1 MVEVSDGASCADAL
15 KEGLS
20 GKRFKAAIAC
30 KAGDTLLDL
39 TAPVP
44 TTAETLTLTPVTADT
59 PEGLGLIRHS
69 AAHVM
74 AAAVKKLF
82 PAAKVTIGPSIE
94 NGFYYDFDVETP
106 FSPDQFEAIEAEMQR
121 IIDAAV
127 PFERMDIS
135 KADAVKLFNDMGE
148 PYKVELIEGLEDGTI
163 TLTPVTADTPE
174 GLGLIRHSAAHVMA
188 AAVKKLFPAAKVT
201 IGPSIEN
208 GFYYDFD
215 VETPFSPDQF
225 EAIEAEMQRI
235 IDAAV
240 PFERMDISKADAV
253 KLFND
258 MGEPYKVELI
268 EGLEDGTI
276 TLYRNGDFVDLCR
289 GPHIPNAGFV
299 KAFKLLSVAGAY
311 WRGDEKNRMLSRIYA
326 TAFADAKDLKEYLN
340 RIEEAKRRD
349 HRKLG
354 KELDL
359 FAFHEDVAAGMVFWL
374 PKGML
379 LRTIL
384 EDFLRREH
392 IKRGY
397 QLVQGPQ
404 VLRRELWEQS
414 GHYANYRE
422 NMYFTEIEGDMYGI
436 KPMNCVSHM
445 LIYNAHLRSYR
456 ELPQRYFELGV
467 VHRHEK
473 SGVLHGLLRVRQF
486 TQDDAHI
493 ICAPEQLE
501 DEIIGVIALVRDL
514 MALFGFQYRVVISTK
529 PAKAIG
535 SDEAWEL
542 ATNALIKAVERA
554 NLSYTINAGDG
565 AFYGPKIDVKVT
577 DAIGREWQLS
587 TIQCD
592 FTLPE
597 RFELEYVGQ
606 DGERHRPVMVHRAIL
621 GSLERFIGVLTE
633 HYAGAF
639 PTWLAPVQAKI
650 LTVTDAQNAFAEEA
664 CEALMKQGIR
674 AEVDTRNEKL
684 GFKVRE
690 AQLAKI
696 PYILVVGDK
705 EVEARS
711 VNVRLRTG
719 ENLGVKSLDEV
730 AALVQEDCAEPFKRG
745 GMSYRFS

>member
-1 MVEVSDGASCADAL
+1 MQVSVEGKLVEAPEGASCADAF

-20 GKRFKAAIAC
+20 GKRFKSTLAC
-30 KAGDTLLDL
+30 KVGERLLDL
-39 TAPVP
+39 TAPIPVD
-44 TTAETLTLTPVTADT
+44 TGTTPVELVPVTVDSEA
-59 PEGLGLIRHS
+59 GLGLIRHS
-69 AAHVM
+69 AAHVL

-82 PAAKVTIGPSIE
+82 PAVKVTIGPSIE
-94 NGFYYDFDVETP
+94 SGFYYDFDTP
-106 FSPDQFEAIEAEMQR
+106 SPFTPEHFEAIEAEMQR

-135 KADAVKLFNDMGE
+135 KAEALKLFSDMGE
-148 PYKVELIEGLEDGTI
+148 TYKVELISD
-163 TLTPVTADTPE
+163 
-174 GLGLIRHSAAHVMA
+174 
-188 AAVKKLFPAAKVT
+188 
-201 IGPSIEN
+201 
-208 GFYYDFD
+208 
-215 VETPFSPDQF
+215 
-225 EAIEAEMQRI
+225 
-235 IDAAV
+235 
-240 PFERMDISKADAV
+240 
-253 KLFND
+253 
-258 MGEPYKVELI
+258 
-268 EGLEDGTI
+268 LEDGTI
-276 TLYRNGDFVDLCR
+276 TLYRNGDFLDLCR
-289 GPHIPNAGFV
+289 GPHIPHAGFV
-299 KAFKLLSVAGAY
+299 KSFKLLSVAGAY
-311 WRGDEKNRMLSRIYA
+311 WRGDEKNQMLSRIYA
-326 TAFADAKDLKEYLN
+326 TAFSDPKELKDYLF

-354 KELDL
+354 RELEL
-359 FAFHEDVAAGMVFWL
+359 FAFHEDVAPGMSFWL

-379 LRTIL
+379 VRTIL
-384 EDFLRREH
+384 EDFLRKEH
-392 IKRGY
+392 LKRHY
-397 QLVQGPQ
+397 DIVQGPQ
-404 VLRRELWEQS
+404 ILRRELWEKS

-422 NMYFTEIEGDMYGI
+422 NMYFTEIEGDTYGI

-501 DEIIGVIALVRDL
+501 AEIIGVIALVRDL
-514 MALFGFQYRVVISTK
+514 MNLFGFDYRVVVATK

-535 SDEAWEL
+535 SDEDWER
-542 ATNALIKAVERA
+542 ATNALIKAVERVDMP
-554 NLSYTINAGDG
+554 YTINAGDG

-606 DGERHRPVMVHRAIL
+606 DGDRHRPVMVHRAIL

-639 PTWLAPVQAKI
+639 PTWLAPVQARV

-664 CEALMKQGIR
+664 CSELIRQGIR

-696 PYILVVGDK
+696 PYMLVVGDK
-705 EVEARS
+705 EVEAGS

-719 ENLGVKSLDEV
+719 ENPGVKSLAEV
-730 AALVQEDCAEPFKRG
+730 ATLIADDCAEPFKRG

>member
-1 MVEVSDGASCADAL
+1 MDISVEGKEIAASAGATCGDVL
-15 KEGLS
+15 KQALS
-20 GKRFKAAIAC
+20 GKRFKETLAC
-30 KAGDTLLDL
+30 RAGEQLLDL
-39 TAPVP
+39 GAPVP
-44 TTAETLTLTPVTADT
+44 AGATELAPVLADS
-59 PEGLGLIRHS
+59 PEGLVVLRHS
-69 AAHVM
+69 ASHVM

-82 PAAKVTIGPSIE
+82 PAARVTIGPSIE
-94 NGFYYDFDVETP
+94 NGFYYDFDVERPFTP
-106 FSPDQFEAIEAEMQR
+106 EDFDAIEAEMAR
-121 IIDAAV
+121 IVEAAV
-127 PFERMDIS
+127 PFERIEVSRDE
-135 KADAVKLFNDMGE
+135 AVRLFSEMGE
-148 PYKVELIEGLEDGTI
+148 SYKVELAQE
-163 TLTPVTADTPE
+163 
-174 GLGLIRHSAAHVMA
+174 
-188 AAVKKLFPAAKVT
+188 
-201 IGPSIEN
+201 
-208 GFYYDFD
+208 
-215 VETPFSPDQF
+215 
-225 EAIEAEMQRI
+225 
-235 IDAAV
+235 
-240 PFERMDISKADAV
+240 
-253 KLFND
+253 
-258 MGEPYKVELI
+258 
-268 EGLEDGTI
+268 LEDGTI

-289 GPHIPNAGFV
+289 GPHIPHTGLVRAY
-299 KAFKLLSVAGAY
+299 KLLSVAGAY

-326 TAFADAKDLKEYLN
+326 TAFADARALREHLH

-354 KELDL
+354 RELEL
-359 FAFHEDVAAGMVFWL
+359 FAFHEDVAPGMVYWL

-384 EDFLRREH
+384 EDFLRKEH
-392 IKRGY
+392 LKRGY
-397 QLVQGPQ
+397 ELVQGPQ
-404 VLRRELWEQS
+404 ILRRELWEKS

-422 NMYFTEIEGDMYGI
+422 NMYFTEIEGDIYGI

-493 ICAPEQLE
+493 LCAPEQLE

-514 MALFGFQYRVVISTK
+514 MALFGFEYRVVISTR
-529 PAKAIG
+529 PEKAIG
-535 SDEAWEL
+535 SDEDWER
-542 ATNALIKAVERA
+542 ATSALVKAVERA
-554 NLSYTINAGDG
+554 GLSYSVNAGDG

-592 FTLPE
+592 FTLPD
-597 RFELEYVGQ
+597 RFALEYVGQ

-639 PTWLAPVQAKI
+639 PAWLAPVQARI
-650 LTVTDAQNAFAEEA
+650 LTVTDAHNAFAEEA
-664 CEALMKQGIR
+664 RAALSREGFRVEA
-674 AEVDTRNEKL
+674 DTRNEKL

-705 EVEARS
+705 EVEAGGM
-711 VNVRLRTG
+711 NVRLRTG
-719 ENLGVKSLDEV
+719 ENLGVKTVAET
-730 AALVQEDCAEPFKRG
+730 AALIAGDCAEPFKRG

>member
-1 MVEVSDGASCADAL
+1 MDVRVEGQVVDAPEQGDVAAVLQKALSGKKFKSVVAARVTAGGTETLCDLSATVPAQCTDITPVYADSP
-15 KEGLS
+15 EGLS
-20 GKRFKAAIAC
+20 M
-30 KAGDTLLDL
+30 
-39 TAPVP
+39 
-44 TTAETLTLTPVTADT
+44 
-59 PEGLGLIRHS
+59 IRHS
-69 AAHVM
+69 TAHVM
-74 AAAVKKLF
+74 AAAVKKLY
-82 PAAKVTIGPSIE
+82 PSAKVTIGPAVE
-94 NGFYYDFDVETP
+94 NGFYYDFDVEKP
-106 FSPDQFEAIEAEMQR
+106 FSSEDFPAIEAEMQR
-121 IIDAAV
+121 IAGERL
-127 PFERMDIS
+127 PFVRTTMS
-135 KADAVKLFNDMGE
+135 KADAIEKFRKMGE
-148 PYKVELIEGLEDGTI
+148 NFKVEIIEG
-163 TLTPVTADTPE
+163 
-174 GLGLIRHSAAHVMA
+174 
-188 AAVKKLFPAAKVT
+188 
-201 IGPSIEN
+201 
-208 GFYYDFD
+208 
-215 VETPFSPDQF
+215 
-225 EAIEAEMQRI
+225 
-235 IDAAV
+235 
-240 PFERMDISKADAV
+240 
-253 KLFND
+253 
-258 MGEPYKVELI
+258 I
-268 EGLEDGTI
+268 EGDTVS
-276 TLYRNGDFVDLCR
+276 LYTCGDFTDLCR
-289 GPHIPNAGFV
+289 GPHVPHTGFSR
-299 KAFKLLSVAGAY
+299 ASMILSAAGAY
-311 WRGDEKNRMLSRIYA
+311 WRGDEKNPMLSRLYG
-326 TAFADAKDLKEYLN
+326 TAFADEKALNAYLKQL
-340 RIEEAKRRD
+340 EEAKRRD

-354 KELDL
+354 RELG
-359 FAFHEDVAAGMVFWL
+359 FFTFHEDVAPGMVFWL

-379 LRTIL
+379 MRTIL
-384 EDFLRREH
+384 EDFWRREH
-392 IKRGY
+392 LKRDY
-397 QLVQGPQ
+397 DLVQGPQ
-404 VLRRELWEQS
+404 LLRVETWQRS
-414 GHYANYRE
+414 GHYDHYRQ
-422 NMYFTEIEGDMYGI
+422 NMYFTQIEDDQYGI
-436 KPMNCVSHM
+436 KPMNCISHM
-445 LIYNAHLRSYR
+445 LIYRNDLRSYR
-456 ELPQRYFELGV
+456 DLPQRYFELGV

-473 SGVLHGLLRVRQF
+473 SGTLHGLLRVRQF

-514 MALFGFQYRVVISTK
+514 MALFGFQYRVVVSTK